1 MALLNPEPGK
11 EHLNAQKD
19 VVLQELRTFLNGAT
33 HSAKVRNVDVARSAI
48 YLLKTL
54 PAARDAVLEHMYN
67 LFDETVN
74 SYVLKYELE
83 DRLVDS
89 LADDDVVE
97 EIHGVLSQFIS
108 NGPDYW
114 ASIISSWALDLLGYL
129 SSKYADKCVAQHASN
144 LPKVLQFWM
153 ACKPTRVLIEMTTQC
168 LSTVIGSNPDMCI
181 DALLE
186 TSVQHSPHFDWVVAH
201 IGSCFPTTVVTRVL
215 ACGLKAF
222 CLPQDAVDDSSG
234 SGKHVSKIASVVGI
248 LGHLAAHHSDDI
260 RKALLSLFHE
270 SFSDNP
276 TKEQLAT
283 VPFLLHLAS
292 MSEMLSHVITSEFV
306 TVVTPELLQKLSLQ
320 VNQWKSS
327 QIPGTGGLIQL
338 ILHLLLKSNEGSKVI
353 KCLLKI
359 VTTMDSSNPINK
371 TIQDAAGWILD
382 SILLEIQH
390 RVHADC
396 SDIPILQSFKIHIS
410 DFSSCLKENSGC
422 TANWILNILKFVCI
436 HGGDKTSID
445 ILGHLLCTISEV
457 TYIKQLL
464 AHVELTHPQVL
475 YITVSNQMA
484 ELKCSRIKEPVQLI
498 KNFINLIKLE
508 EGSKQI
514 IEAIQPSMEILAGQ
528 VMSVDCE
535 YADVVIELLSL
546 TVVPESMNMS
556 SLLRVSFSVVGYFFK
571 LLSKQDIDR
580 KLIMLQI
587 CQNLLTNLCQQTA
600 TQNMILR
607 TLLETALDDNNTLFA
622 SKCFPNL
629 KDKKSTWECSLLAEN
644 RQYSTSITLPQNH
657 SSVFHTG
664 IIGYG
669 LRPTSKLNAASRNET
684 VLNRQVLLNTIQA
697 CCIPSWRFP
706 LDKVSNRVT
715 GPDMKTVALLLVEL
729 VSPDVMFNG
738 LPWPDEDFL
747 KVTIERDLHI
757 KRKFDEHPVLWDL
770 LFLIAS
776 AHPSLCYC
784 SVLLRAIMAV
794 LITHWGSCQEKK
806 TSNSPKQLEITQRLI
821 DVMAIG
827 QILPPPLAYI
837 GEILQ
842 SITPFEMFCLLSDIW
857 QYMKD
862 NVPSPALFTL
872 TKNGRMWRDFSQNVS
887 EMKSESKIKLICEK
901 KYTDRL
907 RFIMQANIE
916 KFGSIYPKFFPS
928 E

>member
-1 MALLNPEPGK
+1 MALLSSDTNK
-11 EHLNAQKD
+11 EHLNTQRD
-19 VVLQELRTFLNGAT
+19 IVLQELRTFLNGAT

-83 DRLVDS
+83 DRIVDS
-89 LADDDVVE
+89 LSDDDVVE
-97 EIHGVLSQFIS
+97 EIHGVLSQFIR

-114 ASIISSWALDLLGYL
+114 ASVISSWALDLLGYL

-181 DALLE
+181 DTLLE

-222 CLPQDAVDDSSG
+222 CLPQDATDDSSG

-270 SFSDNP
+270 SFIENP

-306 TVVTPELLQKLSLQ
+306 SVVTPELLQKLSLQ

-359 VTTMDSSNPINK
+359 INSMDSNNPLNK

-390 RVHADC
+390 RVHGDC

-410 DFSSCLKENSGC
+410 DFSSCLKENSGSI
-422 TANWILNILKFVCI
+422 ANWILNILKFVCI

-457 TYIKQLL
+457 IYIKQLL
-464 AHVELTHPQVL
+464 AHVELTYPRVW

-508 EGSKQI
+508 ESNRKI
-514 IEAIQPSMEILAGQ
+514 IEAIQSNMEILAGQ
-528 VMSVDCE
+528 VMSPDSE
-535 YADVVIELLSL
+535 YSDAVIELISL
-546 TVVPESMNMS
+546 TVIPETMTMS

-571 LLSKQDIDR
+571 LLSKKDIDK
-580 KLIMLQI
+580 KLRMLQI
-587 CQNLLTNLCQQTA
+587 CQNLLTNLCQQAA
-600 TQNMILR
+600 TQHMVLR
-607 TLLETALDDNNTLFA
+607 TLLETALQDNNVFFG
-622 SKCFPNL
+622 SKCIQNI
-629 KDKKSTWECSLLAEN
+629 KDRKEMWQYSLLDEN
-644 RQYSTSITLPQNH
+644 RQYTTSITLPQNH

-664 IIGYG
+664 IIGFG
-669 LRPTSKLNAASRNET
+669 LRPITKYSIASREET
-684 VLNRQVLLNTIQA
+684 ILNRQFLLDTIQA
-697 CCIPSWRFP
+697 CCIPTWRFP
-706 LDKVSNRVT
+706 LDKVSNRMT

-757 KRKFDEHPVLWDL
+757 KRKFDEHPILWDL
-770 LFLIAS
+770 LFLIS
-776 AHPSLCYC
+776 LAHPSLCYC

-794 LITHWGSCQEKK
+794 LITHWGSCQER
-806 TSNSPKQLEITQRLI
+806 TTLNSPKQLEITQRLI
-821 DVMAIG
+821 DVMALG

-837 GEILQ
+837 SEILQ
-842 SITPFEMFCLLSDIW
+842 SITPFETFCLLSDIW

-872 TKNGRMWRDFSQNVS
+872 NKNGRMWRDFSQNVN
-887 EMKSESKIKLICEK
+887 EIKSELKIKTVCEK

-907 RFIMQANIE
+907 RYILQANIE

>member
-1 MALLNPEPGK
+1 MALLSSDTNK
-11 EHLNAQKD
+11 EHLNTQRD
-19 VVLQELRTFLNGAT
+19 IVLQELRTFLNGAT

-83 DRLVDS
+83 DRIVDS
-89 LADDDVVE
+89 LSDDDVVE
-97 EIHGVLSQFIS
+97 EIHGVLSQFIR

-114 ASIISSWALDLLGYL
+114 ASVISSWALDLLGYL

-181 DALLE
+181 DTLLE

-222 CLPQDAVDDSSG
+222 CLPQDATDDSSG

-270 SFSDNP
+270 SFIENP

-306 TVVTPELLQKLSLQ
+306 SVVTPELLQKLSLQ

-359 VTTMDSSNPINK
+359 INSMDSNNPLNK

-390 RVHADC
+390 RVHGDC

-410 DFSSCLKENSGC
+410 DFSSCLKENSGSI
-422 TANWILNILKFVCI
+422 ANWILNILKFVCI

-457 TYIKQLL
+457 IYIKQLL
-464 AHVELTHPQVL
+464 AHVELTYPCVW

-508 EGSKQI
+508 ESNRKI
-514 IEAIQPSMEILAGQ
+514 IEALQSNMEILAGQ
-528 VMSVDCE
+528 VMSPDSE
-535 YADVVIELLSL
+535 YSDAVIELISL
-546 TVVPESMNMS
+546 TVIPETMTMS

-571 LLSKQDIDR
+571 LLSKKDIDK
-580 KLIMLQI
+580 KLRMLQI
-587 CQNLLTNLCQQTA
+587 CQNLLTNLCQQAA
-600 TQNMILR
+600 TQHMVLR
-607 TLLETALDDNNTLFA
+607 TLLETALQDNNVFFG
-622 SKCFPNL
+622 SKCIQNI
-629 KDKKSTWECSLLAEN
+629 KDRKEMWQYSLLDEN
-644 RQYSTSITLPQNH
+644 RQYTTSITLPQNH

-664 IIGYG
+664 IIGFG
-669 LRPTSKLNAASRNET
+669 LRPITKYSIASREET
-684 VLNRQVLLNTIQA
+684 ILNRQFLLDTIQA
-697 CCIPSWRFP
+697 CCIPTWRFP
-706 LDKVSNRVT
+706 LDKVSNRMT

-757 KRKFDEHPVLWDL
+757 KRKFDEHPILWDL
-770 LFLIAS
+770 LFLIS
-776 AHPSLCYC
+776 LAHPSLCYC

-794 LITHWGSCQEKK
+794 LITHWGSCQER
-806 TSNSPKQLEITQRLI
+806 TTLNSPKQLEITQRLI
-821 DVMAIG
+821 DVMALG

-837 GEILQ
+837 SEILQ
-842 SITPFEMFCLLSDIW
+842 SITPFETFCLLSDIW

-872 TKNGRMWRDFSQNVS
+872 NKNGRMWRDFSQNVN
-887 EMKSESKIKLICEK
+887 EIKSELKIKTVCEK

-907 RFIMQANIE
+907 RYILQANIE